1 MLTVQRQNQW
11 NEKYHTG
18 HPSAERKCSETRSL
32 SNSVNNGQRFG
43 GNRSTTS
50 SISRGQNNEYN
61 FGIWG
66 KKTTQE
72 YYQNRDSSP
81 AFGATRV
88 RAIKED

>member
-1 MLTVQRQNQW
+1 MMNVQRQNQW
-11 NEKYHTG
+11 NDKYNTG
-18 HPSAERKCSETRSL
+18 EPSAEGRGACSETRSL
-32 SNSVNNGQRFG
+32 NNSVNNGQRFG

-72 YYQNRDSSP
+72 YY
-81 AFGATRV
+81 
-88 RAIKED
+88 